1 MKKVVMCAVVL
12 SLLLTSAF
20 AGGGREAPAAA
31 KAAPVE
37 LKWYQ
42 PEPAGHPWTDVG
54 QLICDEVTK
63 RSEGRLKL
71 VQYPAGT
78 LGTQAQAVEM
88 LRMGSLAFL
97 TSGPSILNNFD
108 EDVQV
113 FSAPYLFRD
122 REHAYKSFN
131 LPWVQ
136 TLFNDKVLKKSG
148 VRTIAFW
155 YFGERNVTTRNKEVR
170 TPEDLKGLK
179 VRSMDIPVW
188 KNVVS
193 SLGASPTP
201 INFSELY
208 LALQTGVVEGQENP
222 IPTIYAQ
229 KFNEVQKYIIMT
241 KHVVHLGSVHVSEQ
255 IWQKFSEADR
265 AMIMKVFEEY
275 RPEIDKRMDEKI
287 ESATK
292 EMVAKGVIIV
302 TPDLAAFKAH
312 AETEFMKV
320 YGAKWGGIIKEIQAI
335 R

>member
-1 MKKVVMCAVVL
+1 M
-12 SLLLTSAF
+12 
-20 AGGGREAPAAA
+20 
-31 KAAPVE
+31 
-37 LKWYQ
+37 
-42 PEPAGHPWTDVG
+42 
-54 QLICDEVTK
+54 
-63 RSEGRLKL
+63 
-71 VQYPAGT
+71 
-78 LGTQAQAVEM
+78 
-88 LRMGSLAFL
+88 
-97 TSGPSILNNFD
+97 
-108 EDVQV
+108 
-113 FSAPYLFRD
+113 
-122 REHAYKSFN
+122 
-131 LPWVQ
+131 Q